1 MIVVIDNY
9 DSFTYNLVQH
19 LGELGADPWVFRND
33 RITLGELNNMHP
45 SHIVISPGP
54 GTPEHDAGITNKV
67 IRHFHGQVPILGVC
81 LGHQC
86 IAHVFGGQVGRAPR
100 LMHGKVSRIIH
111 QGGPLFAGLPT
122 PFEATRY
129 HSLIV
134 QEPLPDDLQVLA
146 RTAEGEVMALR
157 HRQGLTF
164 GVQFHPESIL
174 TPHGKR
180 LLKNFMALRYGP
192 QPPPSP
198 FSQTLGEGGRG
209 DEGRLPLPAS
219 GEGLPPNGVIGGRGE
234 GQPPRPDLGEGR
246 GEGLIIDLPT
256 AIERALAN
264 DHLSADEAEAV
275 MARIMSGEATPAQI
289 GAYLAALRA
298 KGETVA
304 EIAGF
309 ARAMRQ
315 HATPVHP
322 TRRPLVDTCGT
333 GGDKANTFNISTT
346 AALVVAGAGV
356 AVAKHGNRSVSSR
369 CGSADVL
376 GALGV
381 KLDLGPEALARCI
394 DEVGFGFL
402 FAPMLH
408 PAMKHAIGPRREMGV
423 RTVFNILGP
432 LTNPAGASV
441 QVIGVFDRSLL
452 LPLANVLG
460 EIGSEAAYVVHS
472 ADGLDELS
480 TTGPN
485 HVASLRDG
493 QVSCLELDPAEYG
506 LERASLESI
515 RGGDAAENA
524 RITREVLGGAHG
536 PRRDVVLLNAGL
548 ALTAAKVATDLREG
562 IARAAEAIDSG
573 RARQAL
579 ESLTRFT
586 QGAT

>member
-146 RTAEGEVMALR
+146 RTPEGEVMALR

-180 LLKNFMALRYGP
+180 LLKNFLALRYGP
-192 QPPPSP
+192 LSKD
-198 FSQTLGEGGRG
+198 EGGRMKEESSKAPP
-209 DEGRLPLPAS
+209 DSSFRLHPS
-219 GEGLPPNGVIGGRGE
+219 SF
-234 GQPPRPDLGEGR
+234 PDL
-246 GEGLIIDLPT
+246 DLPT

-304 EIAGF
+304 EITGF

-376 GALGV
+376 QALGI
-381 KLDLGPEALARCI
+381 KLDLGPETIARCI

-441 QVIGVFDRSLL
+441 QVLGVFDRSLI
-452 LPLANVLG
+452 LPLASVLG
-460 EIGSEAAYVVHS
+460 ELGSEAAYVVHS

-480 TTGPN
+480 TTGLN
-485 HVASLRDG
+485 HVAHLRDG

-524 RITREVLGGAHG
+524 RITREILGGARG

-548 ALTAAKVATDLREG
+548 ALVAAKAATDLREG
-562 IARAAEAIDSG
+562 IARATEAIDSG

-586 QGAT
+586 QGAA

>member
-33 RITLGELNNMHP
+33 RITLGELGNMRP

-54 GTPEHDAGITNKV
+54 GTPEHHAGITNKV

-111 QGGPLFAGLPT
+111 QGGALFAGIPT

-134 QEPLPDDLQVLA
+134 QEPLPADLQVLA
-146 RTAEGEVMALR
+146 CTAEGELMALR
-157 HRQGLTF
+157 HRQGPTF
-164 GVQFHPESIL
+164 GVQFHPESVL

-180 LLKNFMALRYGP
+180 LLRNFLAMNN
-192 QPPPSP
+192 QPP
-198 FSQTLGEGGRG
+198 
-209 DEGRLPLPAS
+209 
-219 GEGLPPNGVIGGRGE
+219 IE
-234 GQPPRPDLGEGR
+234 GQSTTQAVQAIE
-246 GEGLIIDLPT
+246 LPV
-256 AIERALAN
+256 AIERALAH

-304 EIAGF
+304 EITGF

-315 HATPVHP
+315 QATPVRP

-333 GGDKANTFNISTT
+333 GGDRANTFNISTT

-376 GALGV
+376 QALGV
-381 KLDLGPEALARCI
+381 KLDLGAEAIARCI

-402 FAPMLH
+402 FAPLLH

-441 QVIGVFDRSLL
+441 QVIGVFDRSLIL
-452 LPLANVLG
+452 SLANALG
-460 EIGSEAAYVVHS
+460 ELGSEAAYVVNS

-480 TTGPN
+480 TTGLN
-485 HVASLRDG
+485 HMASLRDG
-493 QVSCLELDPAEYG
+493 QVSCLELDPVEYG
-506 LERASLESI
+506 LARASLVSI
-515 RGGDAAENA
+515 RGGDGVENA
-524 RITREVLGGAHG
+524 RITREILAGARG

-548 ALTAAKVATDLREG
+548 ALTAANVASDLHEG
-562 IARAAEAIDSG
+562 IARAADAIDSG
-573 RARQAL
+573 RAKQVL
-579 ESLTRFT
+579 DNLTRFT
-586 QGAT
+586 QGAA